1 MLPFLPFPLDHF
13 VVTGIPVGSPV
24 YVVTTVVGIVVT
36 ALLWK
41 RLARSD
47 GRTPDDRLYAVYG
60 GALAGAYIGAK
71 LAFLLA

>member
-1 MLPFLPFPLDHF
+1 
-13 VVTGIPVGSPV
+13 V